1 MSDPFTKDNAKSL
14 LERILVRAQ
23 KELVIGSIL
32 KQMLDTD
39 NHPIKLGK
47 LNCSYNHNGT
57 LADTSRLYRINGMAL
72 RVSITRTSGYT
83 YDYARQK
90 VVYFTSPTRC
100 KYIVAISVLHENLI
114 EIYGSR
120 NYANFN
126 LKFDSMFEFDY
137 EEVGMDLAMFEE
149 LLFKSLKD
157 DENAHINL
165 FELRC
170 AEIEKVVKSLSMYLR
185 N

>member
-1 MSDPFTKDNAKSL
+1 MSDPFNKDNAKSL

-39 NHPIKLGK
+39 NHPVKLGK
-47 LNCSYNHNGT
+47 LNCSYNNNGT
-57 LADTSRLYRINGMAL
+57 LASISRLYRINGMAL
-72 RVSITRTSGYT
+72 RVEIMRSYGYS
-83 YDYARQK
+83 YDYTMRR
-90 VVYFTSPTRC
+90 VVNFTSPTRS
-100 KYIVAISVLHENLI
+100 KYVVGISVLHENLI

-126 LKFDSMFEFDY
+126 LKFDSIFEFDY
-137 EEVGMDLAMFEE
+137 EDVGMDLAMFEE
-149 LLFKSLKD
+149 LSFKALKD
-157 DENAHINL
+157 DEDAHINL
-165 FELRC
+165 FEIRC